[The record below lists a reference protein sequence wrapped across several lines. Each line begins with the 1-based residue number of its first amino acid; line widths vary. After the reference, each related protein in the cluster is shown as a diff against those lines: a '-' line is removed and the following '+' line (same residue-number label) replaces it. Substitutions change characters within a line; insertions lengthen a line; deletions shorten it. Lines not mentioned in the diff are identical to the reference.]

1 MKRREASL
9 GPVMSARESVQSL
22 QPINL
27 RHTRRW
33 RTLRVYSPLRLAY
46 DTCVLPAWRA
56 PYIVRATPLS
66 RAPLAHVIEQLRKR
80 GGAIALIPHVHSLLP
95 LFDFIR

>member
-9 GPVMSARESVQSL
+9 GPVTSARESVQSL

-56 PYIVRATPLS
+56 PYIVCATLS
-66 RAPLAHVIEQLRKR
+66 RAPLVHVIEQLQKR
-80 GGAIALIPHVHSLLP
+80 GDAIALIPHVHSLLP